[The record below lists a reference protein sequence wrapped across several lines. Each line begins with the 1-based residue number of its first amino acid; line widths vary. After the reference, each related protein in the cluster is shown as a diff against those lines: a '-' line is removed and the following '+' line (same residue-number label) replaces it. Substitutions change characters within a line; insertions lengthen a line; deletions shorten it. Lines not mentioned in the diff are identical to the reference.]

1 MTGEFGF
8 GQPHG
13 GVIQTAFVVTDL
25 REAVDFWTGDL
36 RAGPFFHFP
45 EWRGGDPV
53 YRGRPSTAAVTIAM
67 GFAGRMQIELIQP
80 LDEEPS
86 VYKELLDRSGPG
98 FHHLG
103 VASEDIDADVA
114 RYEKDGWT
122 LAFRAGVGNG
132 EVAYLDG
139 GPARP
144 GMIELI
150 EASSGLD
157 ASFTAMWRASLDW
170 DGTDPLRPR

>member
-1 MTGEFGF
+1 MTPATRNRHYMQLCWVVPDLESTIG
-8 GQPHG
+8 HW
-13 GVIQTAFVVTDL
+13 VRTA
-25 REAVDFWTGDL
+25 G
-36 RAGPFFHFP
+36 AGPFFVFGDLHFDDG
-45 EWRGGDPV
+45 R
-53 YRGRPSTAAVTIAM
+53 YRGAPADVQPCRATI
-67 GFAGRMQIELIQP
+67 GQLGDMQIELIQP

-150 EASSGLD
+150 EASPGLD